1 MKNLKVKYFM
11 TPDPIFIGHDATI
24 QDAARVMQKINCGF
38 LPVGKPEFIEGVITD
53 RDLVVKAIAK
63 GKKPAEEKISEY
75 VTKFIYACNEE
86 DLLEDAAEKMRE
98 HHVSRL
104 IVKNRKGKITGI
116 LSFGSILREHAFAN
130 DISNAVKH
138 AVVHSAM

>member
-11 TPDPIFIGHDATI
+11 TPEPVFIAHDATI
-24 QDAARVMQKINCGF
+24 QHAAKLMAKANCGF

-63 GKKPAEEKISEY
+63 GKKPTDEKITEY
-75 VTKFIYACNEE
+75 ITKFIFACNEE
-86 DLLEDAAEKMRE
+86 DFLEDAAEKMSE

-104 IVKNRKGKITGI
+104 IVKNKKGKITGV
-116 LSFGSILREHAFAN
+116 LSFGSILREHAFAD
-130 DISNAVKH
+130 DITNAVKH
-138 AVVHSAM
+138 ATIRSTM